1 MSIIFNINAVFPK
14 RDLSKRLNLLDELRG
29 VAIVLMVIY
38 HLFYSAA
45 FLFSMD
51 WGVKGYIAMT
61 PIEPFIAI
69 TFIFISGICCSLS
82 HSNLI
87 RGVKLLFVA
96 LCVTLVTVL
105 FTPGN
110 EIYFGVLHLLS
121 IAMIIYSLLELPL
134 GRLPAVPSAV
144 VCFILYFLL
153 WGVPHGYLGV
163 DFLKIL
169 YLPIQLYSSDFA
181 AVLGFPSQSF
191 FSADYFPLIPHIF
204 LFLGGCFLGRA
215 GKESGFPEFLKPLRV
230 RPLAFLGRHSLFIYV
245 VHQPAIVS
253 VLYLISLFTGISAL

>member
-191 FSADYFPLIPHIF
+191 FSADYFPYFSFPRRLFPRQSRKGKRLSRIF
-204 LFLGGCFLGRA
+204 EAAQGKTSCLFGQTFA
-215 GKESGFPEFLKPLRV
+215 
-230 RPLAFLGRHSLFIYV
+230 
-245 VHQPAIVS
+245 
-253 VLYLISLFTGISAL
+253 LYLRCASAGYCFGFIFNFPFHGNFCSVEA